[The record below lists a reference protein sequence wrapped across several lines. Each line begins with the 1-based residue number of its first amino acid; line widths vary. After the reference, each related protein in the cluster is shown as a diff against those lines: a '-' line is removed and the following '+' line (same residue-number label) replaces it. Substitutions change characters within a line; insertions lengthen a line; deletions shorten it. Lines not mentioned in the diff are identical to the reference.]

1 MHKDSRHIRSSC
13 PHGIWH
19 QIASCSSFSVA
30 PIRHYFPEREPVGSA
45 GQSVQTG
52 LGQWPS
58 WESHPSRDL
67 RLPPPLRC
75 LWLDGSIM
83 IGCFDLG
90 GTIHHGSF
98 SGQTLSLRTF
108 DAIVFT
114 DGSDLPAGGLGVF
127 SDAAFAYRAKQ
138 LTYLNCW
145 I

>member
-1 MHKDSRHIRSSC
+1 
-13 PHGIWH
+13 
-19 QIASCSSFSVA
+19 
-30 PIRHYFPEREPVGSA
+30 
-45 GQSVQTG
+45 
-52 LGQWPS
+52 
-58 WESHPSRDL
+58 
-67 RLPPPLRC
+67 LRC
-75 LWLDGSIM
+75 LWLDGSI
-83 IGCFDLG
+83 IVGCTGLG

-127 SDAAFAYRAKQ
+127 SDAAFAHRAKQ

>member
-1 MHKDSRHIRSSC
+1 
-13 PHGIWH
+13 
-19 QIASCSSFSVA
+19 
-30 PIRHYFPEREPVGSA
+30 
-45 GQSVQTG
+45 
-52 LGQWPS
+52 
-58 WESHPSRDL
+58 
-67 RLPPPLRC
+67 
-75 LWLDGSIM
+75 M

-98 SGQTLSLRTF
+98 SGQTLSLCTF

-114 DGSDLPAGGLGVF
+114 GSFCMPAGGLGVF